1 MMMRFRNGLNASDS
15 LFNYITLITELAG
28 LPTQA
33 LSSFFG
39 QNADN
44 NGAAVVP
51 METKQILNQTLA
63 GLNITKRQSVSG
75 MELLCIIG
83 TTTAT
88 LALGIDNFAMNN
100 IGGSTSAPAA
110 RHRNFCN

>member
-63 GLNITKRQSVSG
+63 GLNITTAV
-75 MELLCIIG
+75 CIWHGI
-83 TTTAT
+83 T
-88 LALGIDNFAMNN
+88 LYHWEQQLQHW
-100 IGGSTSAPAA
+100 
-110 RHRNFCN
+110 RWE